1 MARRRQY
8 SNTKGKRAALRHI
21 EEAREFTEEIG
32 GSDLDVK
39 KYFFSLSDIE
49 LAPIL
54 SEYGEDF
61 GSKAEDYARET
72 LPKWKSGN
80 REMSGIVCKRLFGLL
95 PPRMPLKKKYELAEN
110 IWKHFGPSSDNSYQI
125 GPNTPIS
132 SVEKLIFSKLVEVV
146 TEYSIPENV
155 HNRFSWLSDGDV
167 KAKEDL
173 LNYFRQLEKTLLSEK
188 INSELPI
195 LEELIKIIKDIKNFK
210 PDLILAVGG
219 GAVIDYAKIAN
230 VVDVRSD
237 LADLIV
243 NYSYPF
249 KEKYTK
255 LAVIPTTAGSGAEVT
270 SNAVIYVDGIKH
282 SFESELLIPD
292 NFFLIPEFLIS
303 APNKIKASAGFDAI
317 AQALESLVSKKSN
330 DQSVEYASNSLRV
343 SINSYVSFLNEPNLK
358 NATEMSIASNLAGKA
373 ISISKTTAPHA
384 ASYPFTSLFN
394 ISHGHAV
401 GLFFESF
408 FKFNFD
414 NLNRSETSFDL
425 KKRFDLIFDLFGVKS
440 INDFNS
446 KITLIK
452 QQAKLEDNLETLDID
467 IRQSSEKI
475 IKGINLLRLGNNPV
489 KIDGKD
495 IFNIISRNI

>member
-1 MARRRQY
+1 MIN
-8 SNTKGKRAALRHI
+8 SIEDITKFINDKSFKKIFLLCGK
-21 EEAREFTEEIG
+21 
-32 GSDLDVK
+32 
-39 KYFFSLSDIE
+39 
-49 LAPIL
+49 
-54 SEYGEDF
+54 
-61 GSKAEDYARET
+61 
-72 LPKWKSGN
+72 KSFAT
-80 REMSGIVCKRLFGLL
+80 SG
-95 PPRMPLKKKYELAEN
+95 AEN
-110 IWKHFGPSSDNSYQI
+110 F
-125 GPNTPIS
+125 
-132 SVEKLIFSKLVEVV
+132 F
-146 TEYSIPENV
+146 
-155 HNRFSWLSDGDV
+155 
-167 KAKEDL
+167 KEL
-173 LNYFRQLEKTLLSEK
+173 LNKKETKLFYKNL
-188 INSELPI
+188 ELPI
-195 LEELIKIIKDIKNFK
+195 LDELIDIINAIKDFK

-230 VVDVRSD
+230 VVDVRDD

-249 KEKYTK
+249 KKKYTK
-255 LAVIPTTAGSGAEVT
+255 LAAIPTTAGSGAEVT

-282 SFESELLIPD
+282 SFESEILLPD
-292 NFFLIPEFLIS
+292 NFFLIPEFLMS

-330 DQSVEYASNSLRV
+330 EQSVEYASKSLRV
-343 SINSYVSFLNEPNLK
+343 SINSYISFLNEPNLK

-401 GLFFESF
+401 GLFFENF

-414 NLNRSETSFDL
+414 NLNKSETSFDL
-425 KKRFDLIFDLFGVKS
+425 KKRFDLIFNLFDVKN

-446 KITLIK
+446 KITLTK
-452 QQAKLEDNLETLDID
+452 QQAKLEDNLETLNID
-467 IRQSSEKI
+467 IKQSSEKI

-495 IFNIISRNI
+495 IYNIISRNI

>member
-1 MARRRQY
+1 MISTIQDIKKFINDTSFKRIFVLC
-8 SNTKGKRAALRHI
+8 GKKSFITSGA
-21 EEAREFTEEIG
+21 EI
-32 GSDLDVK
+32 
-39 KYFFSLSDIE
+39 FFKE
-49 LAPIL
+49 LL
-54 SEYGEDF
+54 NN
-61 GSKAEDYARET
+61 KET
-72 LPKWKSGN
+72 
-80 REMSGIVCKRLFGLL
+80 RLFY
-95 PPRMPLKKKYELAEN
+95 K
-110 IWKHFGPSSDNSYQI
+110 S
-125 GPNTPIS
+125 
-132 SVEKLIFSKLVEVV
+132 
-146 TEYSIPENV
+146 
-155 HNRFSWLSDGDV
+155 
-167 KAKEDL
+167 
-173 LNYFRQLEKTLLSEK
+173 
-188 INSELPI
+188 SELPI
-195 LEELIKIIKDIKNFK
+195 LEELIKIINDIKIFK

-230 VVDVRSD
+230 VVDIRDD

-249 KEKYTK
+249 KLKYTK

-282 SFESELLIPD
+282 SFESELLLPD

-317 AQALESLVSKKSN
+317 AQALESLVSKKSTN
-330 DQSVEYASNSLRV
+330 QSVEYASKSLKI
-343 SINSYVSFLNEPNLK
+343 SIKSYILFLNDPNLK
-358 NATEMSIASNLAGKA
+358 NAAEMSIASNLAGKA

-401 GLFFESF
+401 SLFFEKF

-414 NLNRSETSFDL
+414 NLNKSETSFDL
-425 KKRFDLIFDLFGVKS
+425 KKRFDLIFNLFDVKN

-452 QQAKLEDNLETLDID
+452 KQANLDDNLETLNIGID
-467 IRQSSEKI
+467 QSSEKI

-495 IFNIISRNI
+495 IYNIITKIN

>member
-1 MARRRQY
+1 MI
-8 SNTKGKRAALRHI
+8 NTTQDIKKFIDDTSFKKIFVLCGKKSFVTSGA
-21 EEAREFTEEIG
+21 EI
-32 GSDLDVK
+32 
-39 KYFFSLSDIE
+39 FF
-49 LAPIL
+49 
-54 SEYGEDF
+54 
-61 GSKAEDYARET
+61 K
-72 LPKWKSGN
+72 
-80 REMSGIVCKRLFGLL
+80 GLL
-95 PPRMPLKKKYELAEN
+95 NNKE
-110 IWKHFGPSSDNSYQI
+110 
-125 GPNTPIS
+125 T
-132 SVEKLIFSKLVEVV
+132 KLFYK
-146 TEYSIPENV
+146 
-155 HNRFSWLSDGDV
+155 
-167 KAKEDL
+167 
-173 LNYFRQLEKTLLSEK
+173 
-188 INSELPI
+188 NSELPI
-195 LEELIKIIKDIKNFK
+195 LEELIDIINAIKSFK

-230 VVDVRSD
+230 VVEVRDD

-249 KEKYTK
+249 KKKYTK

-282 SFESELLIPD
+282 SFESEILLPD
-292 NFFLIPEFLIS
+292 NFFLIPEFLMS

-317 AQALESLVSKKSN
+317 AQALESLISKKSN
-330 DQSVEYASNSLRV
+330 DQSVEYASKSLRV
-343 SINSYVSFLNEPNLK
+343 SINSYISFLNEPNLK

-401 GLFFESF
+401 GLFFENF
-408 FKFNFD
+408 FKFNYD

-425 KKRFDLIFDLFGVKS
+425 KQRFNLIFDLFYVRNF
-440 INDFNS
+440 NDFSN

-452 QQAKLEDNLETLDID
+452 KQANLVDNLDILNID
-467 IRQSSEKI
+467 IKQSSEKI

-495 IFNIISRNI
+495 IFNIISKSI